1 MEQEGLAFHETMEA
15 HEIINLKTVSLLKS
29 KLMMGICFDND
40 LKRLMEKDVQQS
52 IAALTELKEFYEGA
66 RTNTTLR
73 GDSK

>member
-40 LKRLMEKDVQQS
+40 LKQLMEKDVQQS
-52 IAALTELKEFYEGA
+52 IAALTELKGFYEGA
-66 RTNTTLR
+66 RTNYIQR
-73 GDSK
+73 GE